1 MSALPDVSNKLN
13 SISITRV
20 ECYLFVHF
28 FELERLIHMENRE
41 NVQENSGLR
50 RVTSYSLSHILK
62 YRVAWT
68 QQRRPSK

>member
-1 MSALPDVSNKLN
+1 MSALPNVSNKLN
-13 SISITRV
+13 SISITRT

-28 FELERLIHMENRE
+28 LELEKLIHMENRE

-68 QQRRPSK
+68 RH

>member
-1 MSALPDVSNKLN
+1 MSALPSVSNKLN

-28 FELERLIHMENRE
+28 LELEKLIHMENRE

-50 RVTSYSLSHILK
+50 RVTSYSLSHILT

-68 QQRRPSK
+68 RH